1 MFIYMIGY
9 RHLQNL
15 IFIFRRQRKAL
26 YLKKSRKKSEAS
38 QLMSKFYQSNK
49 DLYPDSIKNY
59 REEII
64 TLLMEGF
71 SPEVAFEQA
80 LVYTPQRDE
89 AASKKAPFENKK
101 GSIIMIDFSS
111 VESTLINWVENGI
124 RKEDESYAREVFN
137 EQLDECISSQNI
149 AEYWQGASDEQFKE
163 IVNFLLS
170 LPEVNDP
177 DSIDGDRSS
186 AGYAVLYEIEQAMDG
201 KYHLEESDPE
211 FWERVKSK
219 L

>member
-1 MFIYMIGY
+1 
-9 RHLQNL
+9 
-15 IFIFRRQRKAL
+15 
-26 YLKKSRKKSEAS
+26 
-38 QLMSKFYQSNK
+38 
-49 DLYPDSIKNY
+49 
-59 REEII
+59 
-64 TLLMEGF
+64 
-71 SPEVAFEQA
+71 
-80 LVYTPQRDE
+80 
-89 AASKKAPFENKK
+89 
-101 GSIIMIDFSS
+101 MIDFSS